1 MTTLQG
7 TMVAPMPIVTAT
19 VPPQVRAVVRR
30 VAVSLAT
37 AVVAP
42 AALFAMTLAALDL
55 VAAVIAAWVWM
66 TAAMCWRWVTRRPV
80 SWLLVLTLV
89 LMGVRTCVMLVTG
102 NKFVYFVQ
110 PVVVDAVIAVIFLG
124 SVWSARPVVD
134 RLAPDFYPIDATLA
148 ARPGIRTL
156 FRRLTVLW
164 GVVMIVKGIV
174 TFWLLESLSTIDFV
188 LIKSG
193 AILTL
198 TLLATTTTIVWSVIV
213 GRQEG
218 LIGAADT
225 VA

>member
-7 TMVAPMPIVTAT
+7 TMLAPMPIVTAT
-19 VPPQVRAVVRR
+19 VPPRVRAVVRR

-42 AALFAMTLAALDL
+42 AALFATTLAVLNI
-55 VAAVIAAWVWM
+55 VAAVIATWVWM

-80 SWLLVLTLV
+80 SGLLVLTLV
-89 LMGVRTCVMLVTG
+89 LMGVRTCVMLATG
-102 NKFVYFVQ
+102 NKFVYFMQ

-124 SVWSARPVVD
+124 SLWSTRPVVA

-156 FRRLTVLW
+156 FRRLTLLW
-164 GVVMIVKGIV
+164 GLVMLVKGTL
-174 TFWLLESLSTIDFV
+174 TFWLLETLSTIDFV

-193 AILTL
+193 AIFTL

-213 GRQEG
+213 GRREG
-218 LIGAADT
+218 LIHPAGPAA
-225 VA
+225 